1 MTQKTVSLACPG
13 CGAHVSTEQKKCEYC
28 GGPVIIATFESLDS
42 MSAAE
47 TNKYTLAYRKALA
60 ENPGNRELNASLA
73 MCYLKLKL
81 YDKAIPAFE
90 NAIEDNF
97 DNPEIFFN
105 TAVSLLRG
113 QKAFVAQRADID
125 KIIEY
130 LNAAIMIEP
139 KGIYHYFLAYVKYDY
154 FHRKYLN
161 ISPGYTD
168 ECDTAMETGVSED
181 EIQGLFSMLGVERPD
196 GM

>member
-28 GGPVIIATFESLDS
+28 GGPVIIATFESVNS
-42 MSAAE
+42 MSVAD
-47 TNKYTLAYRKALA
+47 TNKYTIAYRKALA
-60 ENPGNRELNASLA
+60 ENPDNRELNASLA

-81 YDKAIPAFE
+81 YDKAISAFE

-97 DNPEIFFN
+97 DNSEIFFD

-161 ISPGYTD
+161 ISPGYID
-168 ECDTAMETGVSED
+168 EYDRAMEAGVSED
-181 EIQGLFSMLGVERPD
+181 EIQGFFSVLGVERPD